1 MRRHVSLPAH
11 RRQLTRPLLAALGVA
26 GAIGLSFAPSALGH
40 AAFVGSQP
48 EPGVRLESSPQRI
61 VLTFTEPLNR
71 ALSRAALVGA
81 DGRELDVDAQGSADR
96 RLILRPSSGLDSGA
110 YRVRWHTVST
120 EDGHALEGSFSFG
133 LRAPAAGGEHEL
145 EQSPLARSGWL
156 RVALRGLFYV
166 AVLLFAAGLL
176 VPLLVRSRGGTWLAP
191 TTLEDSSVDVSDVRV
206 RERELVTDLG
216 WLAVGFAAVV
226 TLAEA
231 ADAAGGVSVQ
241 GLTDFL
247 LANASGVARV
257 VLVASLLF
265 AVLAASRRRGLA
277 TAFVA
282 IALAGVAASG
292 HASSAEP
299 RMLTV
304 VNDWLHLTAGA
315 VWLGGLGLLVLV
327 WWPLLRRGGPAARQA
342 AAAHVLPAFGRVAL
356 PAFALGT
363 ATGLVSLVVQLG
375 HLDALWSTGYGQVLL
390 VKISLVGLIAAASAV
405 HAWRLRPQL
414 LDSQPSA
421 ATERWHWQLVRSEPL
436 IGGAVLAAVA
446 LLVAFPLPPRQL
458 GEADQAL
465 AAQPACDPCP
475 LPKPAANELPVAD
488 QAGSQLVAG
497 WLRRDR
503 GTLSGTV
510 RVSDIRGQPSR
521 APIDVLG
528 SRQSSCGVGCR
539 RFRVPSAAKLR
550 VGVHDQ
556 GRRFVVEL
564 PAQWRLGASARA
576 RRLLAFA
583 QASMRRLHSVR
594 QTEAV
599 TSGPGSYA
607 RTEYLLLAPD
617 RMALQ
622 TDLGVQT
629 VIDDERR
636 WFRTRDTAW
645 QHTSYGSG
653 IGFSLRRWFR
663 WTTYA
668 QSVRLLD
675 SRSEGGRPVVELA
688 LMDPATPVWM
698 RLVID
703 ERTGR
708 VLRERIISKA
718 HLTTSRYF
726 GFGRRIRIEIPNVG

>member
-1 MRRHVSLPAH
+1 MCGSVFLALRR
-11 RRQLTRPLLAALGVA
+11 RRGGLRLLGALSVA
-26 GAIGLSFAPSALGH
+26 GAAGLLVAPAAFGH
-40 AAFVGSQP
+40 AAFVGSAP
-48 EPGVRLESSPQRI
+48 EPGARLKRSPQRV

-71 ALSRAALVGA
+71 SLSRATLVGV
-81 DGRELDVDAQGSADR
+81 DGRERDVAARGVDNR
-96 RLILRPSSGLDSGA
+96 RLILKPKAGLDRGA

-133 LRAPAAGGEHEL
+133 LRAPAAGGEHQL

-176 VPLLVRSRGGTWLAP
+176 VPLLVRAGGGSWLAP
-191 TTLEDSSVDVSDVRV
+191 AALEGSPVDGSAVRA
-206 RERELVTDLG
+206 REREVVADLG
-216 WLAVGFAAVV
+216 WLAVGLAAAV
-226 TLAEA
+226 TLVEA

-257 VLVASLLF
+257 VLVCSLLL
-265 AVLAASRRRGLA
+265 AVLVASRRCRLA
-277 TAFVA
+277 AALVA
-282 IALAGVAASG
+282 VALAGIATSG
-292 HASSAEP
+292 HASSADP
-299 RMLTV
+299 RALTV
-304 VNDWLHLTAGA
+304 ANDWLHLMAGA

-327 WWPLLRRGGPAARQA
+327 WWPLLRHGGSAARQA
-342 AAAHVLPAFGRVAL
+342 AAAHVLPGFGRVAL
-356 PAFALGT
+356 PAFAVVT
-363 ATGLVSLVVQLG
+363 TTGLVSLVVQLG

-390 VKISLVGLIAAASAV
+390 VKISLVGLLATASAL
-405 HAWRLRPQL
+405 HAWRLRPRL
-414 LDSQPSA
+414 LDPPPRASA
-421 ATERWHWQLVRSEPL
+421 ERLHWRLVRSEPL
-436 IGGAVLAAVA
+436 VGVAVLAAVA

-458 GEADQAL
+458 AAADGAL
-465 AAQPACDPCP
+465 AAQAACDPCP
-475 LPKPAANELPVAD
+475 LPRPAADELPVAE

-497 WLRRDR
+497 WLRRD
-503 GTLSGTV
+503 GSQLAGTV
-510 RVSDIRGQPSR
+510 RVSDLRGQPSR
-521 APIDVLG
+521 APIAVVG
-528 SRQSSCGVGCR
+528 SRQSGCGVGCH
-539 RFRVPSAAKLR
+539 RFRVPAAATLR
-550 VGVHDQ
+550 VGVRDH

-564 PAQWRLGASARA
+564 PAQWHPRASARA
-576 RRLLAFA
+576 RRLLQSA

-607 RTEYLLLAPD
+607 RTDYRLQAPD

-629 VIDDERR
+629 VIAGERR

-645 QHTSYGSG
+645 QRTSYGSG

-675 SRSEGGRPVVELA
+675 RRTEAGRPVAELA

-703 ERTGR
+703 ERTNR
-708 VLRERIISKA
+708 VLRERIISKS
-718 HLTTSRYF
+718 HLTSSRYF
-726 GFGRRIRIEIPNVG
+726 GFGRPTRIEIPDVG

>member
-26 GAIGLSFAPSALGH
+26 GAIGLLFAPSALGH
-40 AAFVGSQP
+40 AAFLGSQP

-71 ALSRAALVGA
+71 ALSRATLVAA
-81 DGRELDVDAQGSADR
+81 DGQEVELTAQGAADR
-96 RLILRPSSGLDSGA
+96 RLILRPKAGADAGA

-176 VPLLVRSRGGTWLAP
+176 VPLLVRSRDGSWLAP
-191 TTLEDSSVDVSDVRV
+191 AGLEDSSVDVSGVRV

-216 WLAVGFAAVV
+216 WLAVGFAAAV

-231 ADAAGGVSVQ
+231 ADAANGVSLQ

-247 LANASGVARV
+247 LANASGAARV
-257 VLVASLLF
+257 VSVVALLLAVLVARHRRW
-265 AVLAASRRRGLA
+265 LAA
-277 TAFVA
+277 AFVA

-304 VNDWLHLTAGA
+304 VNDWLHLMAGA
-315 VWLGGLGLLVLV
+315 AWLGGLGLLVLV

-342 AAAHVLPAFGRVAL
+342 AATHVLPAFGRVAL
-356 PAFALGT
+356 PAFALVT
-363 ATGLVSLVVQLG
+363 TTGLVSLVVQLG
-375 HLDALWSTGYGQVLL
+375 QIDALWSTGYGQVLL
-390 VKISLVGLIAAASAV
+390 VKISLVGLIATASAV

-421 ATERWHWQLVRSEPL
+421 AAERRHWQLVRSEPL

-475 LPKPAANELPVAD
+475 LPKPAADELPVAD
-488 QAGSQLVAG
+488 QAGSEVVAG
-497 WLRRDR
+497 WLRRSR
-503 GTLSGTV
+503 TGLSGTV
-510 RVSDIRGQPSR
+510 RVSDIFGQPSR
-521 APIDVLG
+521 SAIDVLG
-528 SRQSSCGVGCR
+528 ARQSSCGLGCR
-539 RFRVPSAAKLR
+539 RFRLPAGPSVS
-550 VGVHDQ
+550 VGVRDG
-556 GRRFVVEL
+556 GRRFVAEL
-564 PAQWRLGASARA
+564 PARWHQGGSGRA
-576 RRLLAFA
+576 RLLLAFA
-583 QASMRRLHSVR
+583 QASMRRLGSVR
-594 QTEAV
+594 ETEAV

-607 RTEYLLLAPD
+607 RTEYRFQAPD
-617 RMALQ
+617 RMALK
-622 TDLGVQT
+622 TNGGVQS
-629 VIDDERR
+629 VIAGERQ
-636 WFRTRDTAW
+636 WFRTRETPW
-645 QHTSYGSG
+645 ERRSYGSG
-653 IGFSLRRWFR
+653 IAFSLRRWFR

-668 QSVRLLD
+668 HAVRLLD
-675 SRSEGGRPVVELA
+675 RRREAGRPVAELA
-688 LMDPATPVWM
+688 LMDPATPVWLRM
-698 RLVID
+698 VID

-708 VLRERIISKA
+708 VLRERMVTKG
-718 HLTTSRYF
+718 HFMTSRYF
-726 GFGRRIRIEIPNVG
+726 GFGRRTRIEAPDVG